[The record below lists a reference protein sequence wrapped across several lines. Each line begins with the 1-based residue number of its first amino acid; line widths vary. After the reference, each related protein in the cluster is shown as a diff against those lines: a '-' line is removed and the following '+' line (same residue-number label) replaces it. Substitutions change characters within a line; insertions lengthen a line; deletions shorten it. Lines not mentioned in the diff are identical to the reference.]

1 MFCFFSSRRRH
12 TRCALV
18 TGVQTCALPIC
29 DDADEIDVDEG
40 DEPEDTDDTD
50 DVDEPAT
57 AIEPPVSF
65 NKEQKAAFAQLPPE
79 LQQTIAD
86 TEAQRNREVQLRTT
100 EAAEAKRNAA
110 AEAQSQLAAI
120 QRQNADE
127 LATNAKAD

>member
-1 MFCFFSSRRRH
+1 MAHPGESPEAVDVPATPGNAVDDFAQFLDELEQDDEIKQD
-12 TRCALV
+12 APD
-18 TGVQTCALPIC
+18 G

-110 AEAQSQLAAI
+110 AEDRKSVV
-120 QRQNADE
+120 
-127 LATNAKAD
+127 